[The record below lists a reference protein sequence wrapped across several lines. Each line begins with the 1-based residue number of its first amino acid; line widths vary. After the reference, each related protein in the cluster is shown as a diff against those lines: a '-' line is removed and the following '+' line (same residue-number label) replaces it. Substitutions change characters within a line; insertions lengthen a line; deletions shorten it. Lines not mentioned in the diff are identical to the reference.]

1 MTTLAHVRR
10 MALSLPE
17 TTEQD
22 HHGFPSFRVAG
33 KIFATVPDAAH
44 VHIMLPDTHVE
55 MAIGASPEACEE
67 LWWGKRLSGVRVT
80 IASARADLLSMLLAE
95 AWRLKAPARLVR
107 AFPAPSPFPRE
118 GTS

>member
-10 MALSLPE
+10 VALSLSE
-17 TTEQD
+17 TTEVD

-44 VHIMLPDTHVE
+44 LHITLPDTHVE
-55 MAIGASPEACEE
+55 MAIGTSPQACEE
-67 LWWGKRLSGVRVT
+67 LWWGKRICGVRVT
-80 IASARADLLSMLLAE
+80 LASAQTTLVAMLLTE

-107 AFPAPSPFPRE
+107 ALSTSSPTTRS
-118 GTS
+118 GRA